1 MKMDGNLNVGRVINL
16 SEELQDLGYLGEECS
31 LGYDK

>member
-1 MKMDGNLNVGRVINL
+1 MKMDGNWNVGRVINL
-16 SEELQDLGYLGEECS
+16 SEDLQDLGYLEGECS